1 MDVDPEDYHRYYR
14 TLQRRR
20 RRDAGPYRQYCVSA
34 AGLDVPALWQGDDRR
49 GHPLI
54 GVSGY
59 RLTETSRANSYTSE
73 VSWLI
78 NVIYL
83 TQAHQRL
90 CALRVVR
97 TLVGWLCINYTE
109 CRELS
114 KLYRLTVRIRT
125 VHIRYVEISH
135 DCRGMWG
142 KFDHFGLGLSCFIGR
157 HSCTGTLM
165 YLQVPV

>member
-97 TLVGWLCINYTE
+97 TLVGYALIIPNVANYRNYIGLRFAFVQFIYGMSKSVTTVGE
-109 CRELS
+109 CGAS
-114 KLYRLTVRIRT
+114 SI
-125 VHIRYVEISH
+125 
-135 DCRGMWG
+135 
-142 KFDHFGLGLSCFIGR
+142 
-157 HSCTGTLM
+157 TLD
-165 YLQVPV
+165 